1 MMFIDSPSQFAP
13 VEKWQAYLQRLS
25 RLNQG
30 DSTVVSETSR
40 AKRIIALLQEEDAKD
55 REVDRGVPPA

>member
-13 VEKWQAYLQRLS
+13 VEKWQAYLQRLA

-30 DSTVVSETSR
+30 DSTVVSETAR
-40 AKRIIALLQEEDAKD
+40 AKRIIALLLDEDAKD
-55 REVDRGVPPA
+55 RNFERGVPPA